1 MSRINCHSAFKHY
14 EMFHGNRAC
23 CGGSSSG
30 STSIFV
36 NCNGHGGFWS
46 GVGMG
51 FGAMLGNFAGGILGS
66 LGFGGFGGF
75 GMGGFGG
82 FGGFGM
88 PSFGGFG
95 FGNLGGGWGDWGNS
109 IINNNKCYT
118 TKFLY

>member
-1 MSRINCHSAFKHY
+1 MSRIRCHSAFKHY
-14 EMFHGNRAC
+14 EMFHGNKAC

-36 NCNGHGGFWS
+36 NCKGHGGFWS

-51 FGAMLGNFAGGILGS
+51 LGAMLGNFTGGILS
-66 LGFGGFGGF
+66 NLGFGGFGGF

-88 PSFGGFG
+88 GGFG
-95 FGNLGGGWGDWGNS
+95 MPGFGPSTDTESATNS
-109 IINNNKCYT
+109 
-118 TKFLY
+118 